1 MSLDEFEIKQ
11 SLAHKIHNESFW
23 SKEEERR
30 RDAERRNAASLRRKL
45 NDRRQQAL
53 AVEHERRQEQRRK
66 AERRS
71 FSDRRITSDW
81 SQQRLDEEKGKLRRK
96 KDPEAAFT
104 MLAISFFV
112 ILIIFIYLIF
122 SQMDS

>member
-30 RDAERRNAASLRRKL
+30 RDLERRNAASLRRKL

-53 AVEHERRQEQRRK
+53 AVEHERRQEQRRR

-71 FSDRRITSDW
+71 FTDRRVTSDW
-81 SQQRLDEEKGKLRRK
+81 SQQRLDEEKEKLRSK
-96 KDPEAAFT
+96 KDSETAFMILT
-104 MLAISFFV
+104 ISFFI
-112 ILIIFIYLIF
+112 ILAIFVYLLF

>member
-11 SLAHKIHNESFW
+11 SLAHRIHNESFW

-30 RDAERRNAASLRRKL
+30 RDIERRNAASLRRKL

-53 AVEHERRQEQRRK
+53 AVEHERRQEQRRR

-71 FSDRRITSDW
+71 FTDRRVTSDW
-81 SQQRLDEEKGKLRRK
+81 SQQRLNEEKEKLKRK
-96 KDPEAAFT
+96 KDSETAFT
-104 MLAISFFV
+104 ILTLSFFIILAIFV
-112 ILIIFIYLIF
+112 YLLF